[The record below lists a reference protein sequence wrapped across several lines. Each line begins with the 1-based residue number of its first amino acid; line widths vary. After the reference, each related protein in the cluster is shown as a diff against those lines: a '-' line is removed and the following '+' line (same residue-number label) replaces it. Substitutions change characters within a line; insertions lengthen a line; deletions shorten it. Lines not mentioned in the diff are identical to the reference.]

1 MVQLWYG
8 DASVARLAKTIGLA
22 LALLLSLVP
31 VAAEAKV
38 RLFFW
43 SRDSGKYF
51 PHAFV
56 TLKGTLDATGAPVDT
71 SYGFTLNSVTP
82 IALFAAV
89 PAHVDIT
96 ARQYMRASTAQ
107 FELEISDA
115 QYHAIVDQAAEWNDS
130 RWSLNKRNCVH
141 FVAEVARRAG
151 LTVVEDRKLMKKPRS
166 FTLSLI
172 PLNAGRVTVI
182 GLTGEQLWAK
192 DPSAEN
198 HNVPE
203 KTKGSV
209 LEREIRGLP
218 AEDAR

>member
-1 MVQLWYG
+1 MT
-8 DASVARLAKTIGLA
+8 RLVKTIGLA
-22 LALLLSLVP
+22 FALVFTFVST
-31 VAAEAKV
+31 AAEAKV
-38 RLFFW
+38 RLIFW

-71 SYGFTLNSVTP
+71 SYGFTLDSVTP

-96 ARQYMRASTAQ
+96 AKQYMRPSTAQ
-107 FELEISDA
+107 FETEISDE
-115 QYHAIVDQAAEWNDS
+115 QYRAIVDQAAEWNDK

-172 PLNAGRVTVI
+172 PLNPGRVTAI
-182 GLTGEQLWAK
+182 GLTGDQFWAK

-198 HNVPE
+198 FGVPE

>member
-1 MVQLWYG
+1 
-8 DASVARLAKTIGLA
+8 VARLAKTIGLA
-22 LALLLSLVP
+22 LALLLTLVP

-71 SYGFTLNSVTP
+71 SYGFTLNSVSP

-96 ARQYMRASTAQ
+96 SKQYMRPSTAQ

-115 QYHAIVDQAAEWNDS
+115 QYQAIVDQAADWNDA

-172 PLNAGRVTVI
+172 PLNPGRVTVI

-203 KTKGSV
+203 RTKGSV